1 MEHVR
6 WKKSSKSGGD
16 NGQCVEL
23 AVPDHRLLV
32 RDSKNPEGA
41 ALDFSGAA
49 LNALLVAAKAG
60 RLGA

>member
-23 AVPDHRLLV
+23 ALPTEGLLV
-32 RDSKNPEGA
+32 RDSKNPDGPS
-41 ALDFSGAA
+41 LRFSGAA
-49 LNALLVAAKAG
+49 LDGLLSAVKGG